1 MALLYNQGPLS
12 TRELVNQA
20 WDYYRG
26 VGNGWIEKASQ
37 TLGDL
42 SSVQVEPISFSVTYN
57 AGDWLPQFNRPQRPA
72 DPTVPAV
79 VSVTPTPP
87 DLDPVAIRALGD
99 APVEPDFSGIAYA
112 PPNAPNVPLP
122 AAPTGITPVLDPV
135 LVPDRPD
142 YVLPAVPTLFDL
154 NLPDVPVIT
163 LPEFDGVR
171 PTFDVALP
179 EDGALAWA
187 EERYQSDLLAELQA
201 KLRDMLQ
208 GSLGLPLTVEQA
220 IFDRGRAR
228 EDRASRKLTQEVAE
242 DMATRGLTEP
252 NGVLAKRLKAAR
264 KTNRDNVSGLNRD
277 LTIRTAELAI
287 ENVKFA
293 VAQGMAMEQVLIQA
307 NQSINE
313 RALRAAIHVRD
324 YGIARLNALVAYHNL
339 QMQAYQ
345 IDAQVWRTRIE
356 GELSKLEVLKAEID
370 AQRLVGEINKDLIA
384 RYTAQLEGVKALADF
399 YRTDVD
405 AAKVKGEINI
415 QRIEAAK
422 LRLEQY
428 STEVE
433 GWGKLQ
439 DGYKHQVD
447 AALGTVRFG
456 EVLAGMYGTRVTAY
470 RTKGQAYFDEGRFQ
484 IERNGQTLTRFQ
496 AELSAADQDLRAQL
510 GNIDAIVRVHGARA
524 GMYQAEGAIAQ
535 AESAAM
541 DRNVQLRIENER
553 NRVQAHLQEWEIK
566 INQALKIGEILVEQ
580 IKAKAAAIAQ
590 LAAASQSGVNFGASM
605 SDSQSYGY
613 SKGASVGYSGEAPD
627 FNSIPP
633 NMNF

>member
-1 MALLYNQGPLS
+1 MALLFNQGPQS
-12 TRELVNQA
+12 ARELVNEA

-26 VGNGWIEKASQ
+26 LGNDWIEKASQ
-37 TLGDL
+37 AIGDL
-42 SSVQVEPISFSVTYN
+42 SSVQVQPISFSVNYN
-57 AGDWLPQFNRPQRPA
+57 PGDWLPHFQRPQRPE
-72 DPTVPAV
+72 DPDVPAV

-87 DLDPVAIRALGD
+87 DLDPVTMRALGE
-99 APVEPDFSGIAYA
+99 APAEPDFSGIAYA
-112 PPNAPNVPLP
+112 PPTRPNAPLP
-122 AAPTGITPVLDPV
+122 TAPTGITPTLDPV

-142 YVLPAVPTLFDL
+142 YVLPDVPTLFDL

-171 PTFDVALP
+171 PQFDVALP

-187 EERYQSDLLAELQA
+187 EERYQSALLGELTT

-242 DMATRGLTEP
+242 DMASRGLTEP
-252 NGVLAKRLKAAR
+252 NGILAKRLKAAH

-277 LTIRTAELAI
+277 LTIRTAEMAI
-287 ENVKFA
+287 ESVRFA
-293 VAQGMAMEQVLIQA
+293 VGQGMAMEQVLIQA

-370 AQRLVGEINKDLIA
+370 AQRLVGEINRDLIA

-399 YRTDVD
+399 YRSDVE
-405 AAKVKGEINI
+405 AAKVKGDINL

-456 EVLAGMYGTRVTAY
+456 EVLAGMYGARVQAY

-484 IERNGQTLTRFQ
+484 IERNGQTLERFR

-553 NRVQAHLQEWEIK
+553 NRVQTHLQEWEIK

-613 SKGASVGYSGEAPD
+613 SKGASIGYSGEAPD
-627 FNSIPP
+627 FNSVPP
-633 NMNF
+633 GLNF